1 MGVGLFSQVT
11 SDRTRGNGL
20 KLCQGKFWLDVRKNF
35 FSVRVVR
42 HWNGLTGGSEVTI
55 PGGVRELFRWC
66 TEGRGLVGNI
76 GGRWTVELDDL
87 GDLFQLW

>member
-1 MGVGLFSQVT
+1 MPGEILVGC
-11 SDRTRGNGL
+11 
-20 KLCQGKFWLDVRKNF
+20 KEKFLLRK
-35 FSVRVVR
+35 SGQALG
-42 HWNGLTGGSEVTI
+42 NGLTGGSEVTI